1 MSDPTTYYT
10 PDHSRIELRV
20 CPRETIVGKI
30 TLAFLGIFF
39 VVGPTFM
46 FFACRGTFD
55 FGLVIFMALM
65 TVIPLILVASIF
77 VTDDLVTLDH
87 EGLTYRRKGF
97 STKERFF
104 ELSAIKG
111 FEQVRKRSGKN
122 AYETVE
128 IHLKDE
134 PSVEIANVSFISK
147 KNQLVFVE
155 ECTEFL
161 KRQKGPVWSSESTG
175 EMADHDPME
184 VVHLKTDRL
193 FFAEQP
199 FESKWMR
206 DEEAENFTIYKK
218 GKFSLGGLFVALFLC
233 CFWNG
238 IVSVFLLNLFGV
250 IPSKNPVEAGEFW
263 FVFVFLIPFELI
275 GLGFI
280 WGVLCALFAGWSQER
295 WVITKNEIRREKR
308 NLGIK
313 SVKRFDVSRAEK
325 LEIEPD
331 GLYFVSGQSED
342 EEETLCTIP
351 LETQAEARWLAARF
365 HQMRASW

>member
-30 TLAFLGIFF
+30 TLAFLSLFF
-39 VVGPTFM
+39 VVGPIFV
-46 FFACRGTFD
+46 FFAGRSNFD
-55 FGLVIFMALM
+55 FGLVIWLALM
-65 TVIPLILVASIF
+65 TIIPLIIVGNILM
-77 VTDDLVTLDH
+77 TDDLVTLDH
-87 EGLTYRRKGF
+87 EGLMYRRKGF

-104 ELSAIKG
+104 ELSSIKG
-111 FEQVRKRSGKN
+111 FEQTLVRSGKN
-122 AYETVE
+122 SREVIL
-128 IHLKDE
+128 IHLKDG
-134 PSVEIANVSFISK
+134 PSVEIANVSFLSK
-147 KNQLVFVE
+147 KKQLVFVA
-155 ECTEFL
+155 ECMEFL
-161 KRQKGPVWSSESTG
+161 KRQRSSAWSPESTG
-175 EMADHDPME
+175 EMVDDDPME
-184 VVHLKTDRL
+184 VIHLKTDSMT
-193 FFAEQP
+193 FADQP
-199 FESKWMR
+199 AESLWER
-206 DEEAENFTIYKK
+206 DEEASEFTIFKK
-218 GKFSLGGLFVALFLC
+218 GKFSLGGFIVALIFC

-238 IVSVFLLNLFGV
+238 IVSVFLLSLFGV
-250 IPSKNPVEAGEFW
+250 IPSKSSVEAGEFW

-295 WVITKNEIRREKR
+295 WVLTKNEIRREKR

-331 GLYFVSGQSED
+331 GLYFVAGEKEED
-342 EEETLCTIP
+342 EETLCTIP
-351 LETQAEARWLAARF
+351 LESQDEARWLAARF

>member
-30 TLAFLGIFF
+30 TLAFLSLFF
-39 VVGPTFM
+39 VVGPIFV
-46 FFACRGTFD
+46 FFAGRSNFD
-55 FGLVIFMALM
+55 FGLVIWLALM
-65 TVIPLILVASIF
+65 TIIPLIIVGNILM
-77 VTDDLVTLDH
+77 TDDLVTLDH

-104 ELSAIKG
+104 ELSSIKG
-111 FEQVRKRSGKN
+111 FEQTLVRSGKN
-122 AYETVE
+122 SREVIL

-134 PSVEIANVSFISK
+134 PSVEIANVSFLSK
-147 KNQLVFVE
+147 KKQLVFVA

-161 KRQKGPVWSSESTG
+161 KRQKGSAWSPDSTG
-175 EMADHDPME
+175 EMAGDDPME
-184 VVHLKTDRL
+184 VIHLKTAPL
-193 FFAEQP
+193 LFAEQP
-199 FESKWMR
+199 ADSLWER
-206 DEEAENFTIYKK
+206 DDEASEFTIFKK
-218 GKFSLGGLFVALFLC
+218 GKFSLGGLIVALIFC

-238 IVSVFLLNLFGV
+238 IVSVFLLTLFGFV
-250 IPSKNPVEAGEFW
+250 PSKGTIDGSEFW

-295 WVITKNEIRREKR
+295 WVLTKNEIRRETR

-331 GLYFVSGQSED
+331 GLYFVAGQSVD

-351 LETQAEARWLAARF
+351 LETQAEARWLAGRF

>member
-20 CPRETIVGKI
+20 CPRETIAGKI

-55 FGLVIFMALM
+55 FGVVIFMVLM
-65 TVIPLILVASIF
+65 TVIPFILVANIF
-77 VTDDLVTLDH
+77 VADDLVTLDH

-111 FEQVRKRSGKN
+111 FEQVRKSSGKN
-122 AYETVE
+122 AYETVL

-134 PSVEIANVSFISK
+134 PPVEIANLSFISK
-147 KNQLVFVE
+147 KNQLVFVD

-161 KRQKGPVWSSESTG
+161 KRQNGPVWSSDSTG
-175 EMADHDPME
+175 EMAGDDPME
-184 VVHLKTDRL
+184 VVHLKTDPL
-193 FFAEQP
+193 LFAEQP
-199 FESKWMR
+199 FDSRWMR
-206 DEEAENFTIYKK
+206 DEEADEFTIYKK
-218 GKFSLGGLFVALFLC
+218 GKFSFGGLVAALVFC

-238 IVSVFLLNLFGV
+238 IVSVFLLSLFGV
-250 IPSKNPVEAGEFW
+250 IPSKNPVEGGEFW
-263 FVFVFLIPFELI
+263 FVFAFLIPFELI
-275 GLGFI
+275 GLGFS

-295 WVITKNEIRREKR
+295 WTITKNEIRREKR

-331 GLYFVSGQSED
+331 GLYFVAGQTED